1 MLFGDFDEAN
11 CLHIEKL
18 DLYNRDLSSHGI
30 KSVEFVL
37 YRPERSKLLFVEAKT
52 SLSTREKKGWFD
64 SEITKI
70 SQKFMDSLQLAC
82 GIWLRGHNSRT
93 KLPAN
98 YANFFRKGVQIVF
111 ILVIK
116 RRRVDLLHIADAI
129 KTRLLKEHKLWNFS
143 VLVLNEELARNKN
156 LVVKNKP

>member
-11 CLHIEKL
+11 CFHIEKL

-37 YRPERSKLLFVEAKT
+37 YRPEKNKLLFVEAKT
-52 SLSTREKKGWFD
+52 SLPIKERQGWLN

-70 SQKFMDSLQLAC
+70 SQKFMDSLQLVC
-82 GIWLRGHNSRT
+82 GIWLRGDNGKT
-93 KLPAN
+93 KLPDN
-98 YANFFRKGVQIVF
+98 YANFFEKGVEIVF

-116 RRRVDLLHIADAI
+116 RRGVNLLHIADAI
-129 KTRLLKEHKLWNFS
+129 KANLLKEHKLWNFS
-143 VLVLNEELARNKN
+143 ILVLNEELARNKD
-156 LVVKNKP
+156 LIVKNEL

>member
-18 DLYNRDLSSHGI
+18 DFYNKELSFHGI

-37 YRPERSKLLFVEAKT
+37 YRPEKSRLLFVEAKT
-52 SLSTREKKGWFD
+52 ALPIKERKGWLD

-82 GIWLRGHNSRT
+82 GIWLGGHKVKT
-93 KLPAN
+93 KLPDN
-98 YANFFRKGVQIVF
+98 YANFFGKGVQIVF

-116 RRRVDLLHIADAI
+116 RREGDLLHIADAI

-143 VLVLNEELARNKN
+143 VLALNEELARNKD
-156 LVVKNKP
+156 LVVKSES